1 MVPTRGRGALS
12 AVLLGAGLVL
22 MIGPP
27 LLRDGICGISG
38 CADQAPDV
46 AVTRSDADTIVILVP
61 EPAAPAVRS
70 VRLLEGGTSSGSQA
84 WLIRREGGTG
94 GSSPESF
101 VAGEAPEGFRTVTEL
116 EAAPEEGEW
125 VAEVGFSCTSAS
137 LPFSPETLEVGEV
150 RSWTGVTDGTAF
162 TDRARTEERCSG
174 ERGTAEK
181 VLFWVGAASAVA
193 GALLG
198 IVVVL
203 SRPDDEDE
211 EDAWGDEQR

>member
-1 MVPTRGRGALS
+1 MLS
-12 AVLLGAGLVL
+12 AALLGAGLLL

-46 AVTRSDADTIVILVP
+46 AVTRSDADTVVILVP

-70 VRLLEGGTSSGSQA
+70 VRLLEGGSSSGSQA
-84 WLIRREGGTG
+84 WLIRRDGSG

-116 EAAPEEGEW
+116 ESPPEEGDW

-162 TDRARTEERCSG
+162 DDAARTEERCGG
-174 ERGTAEK
+174 ERSTAER
-181 VLFWVGAASAVA
+181 VLFWLGAAAAVA
-193 GALLG
+193 GAVLG
-198 IVVVL
+198 IVVVM
-203 SRPDDEDE
+203 SRPEDEDE
-211 EDAWGDEQR
+211 VDAWEDDSR